1 MQYLLWTV
9 KAALFFLILS
19 FAIVNTDPVTVRYYL
34 GYRWEAPLVLVLL
47 VAVCGGAMVG
57 LVAGL
62 FQTLRLRREIA
73 ALKRE
78 VRALQS
84 AARAPEEAPVL
95 PPPDLL

>member
-1 MQYLLWTV
+1 MQYLLWIV

-47 VAVCGGAMVG
+47 VAVCGGAMIG

-84 AARAPEEAPVL
+84 AARPAEEVPVL

>member
-1 MQYLLWTV
+1 MQYLMWII

-47 VAVCGGAMVG
+47 VAVCGGAMIG

-78 VRALQS
+78 VRALQPAVRPS
-84 AARAPEEAPVL
+84 AETPVL

>member
-1 MQYLLWTV
+1 MHYLLWIV
-9 KAALFFLILS
+9 KAVLFFLILS

-34 GYRWEAPLVLVLL
+34 GYQWEAPLVLVLL

-78 VRALQS
+78 VRALQPS
-84 AARAPEEAPVL
+84 SRPAEQAPVL

>member
-1 MQYLLWTV
+1 MQYLLWII

-47 VAVCGGAMVG
+47 VAVCGGAMIG

-78 VRALQS
+78 VRALQP
-84 AARAPEEAPVL
+84 AARQSAETPVL